1 MSNNLWNATEE
12 QMNAGDILKQ
22 KILEYIEEN
31 NEYLDDRRTRQ
42 ILKSM
47 FVTWVILVDTDVD
60 KSDSDRLLYDMY
72 NKITEYTKC
81 DFNRFENL
89 LTGLLV

>member
-1 MSNNLWNATEE
+1 MWNATEE
-12 QMNAGDILKQ
+12 QLKAGDVLKE
-22 KILEYIEEN
+22 KIFDYIEEN
-31 NEYLDDRRTRQ
+31 KEYLNDRRTRQ

-72 NKITEYTKC
+72 YKISEYDKC
-81 DFNRFENL
+81 KFDRFEDL

>member
-1 MSNNLWNATEE
+1 MWDASEDQLK
-12 QMNAGDILKQ
+12 AGDILAE
-22 KILEYIEEN
+22 KIFEYIEEYK
-31 NEYLDDRRTRQ
+31 EYLDERRTRQ

-72 NKITEYTKC
+72 NKINEYTKC
-81 DFNRFENL
+81 DFNRFEDL

>member
-1 MSNNLWNATEE
+1 MWNASEE
-12 QMNAGDILKQ
+12 QMTAGDILKE
-22 KILEYIEEN
+22 KIFEYIEEYK
-31 NEYLDDRRTRQ
+31 EYLNERRTRQ

-72 NKITEYTKC
+72 YKINEYVKC
-81 DFNRFENL
+81 DFNRFEDL
-89 LTGLLV
+89 LTGLLI